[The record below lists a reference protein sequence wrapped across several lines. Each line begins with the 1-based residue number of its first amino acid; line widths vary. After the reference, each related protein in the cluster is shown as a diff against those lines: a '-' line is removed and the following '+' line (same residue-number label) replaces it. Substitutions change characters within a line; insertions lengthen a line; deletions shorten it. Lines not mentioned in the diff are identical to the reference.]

1 MDVNDAKLIDG
12 RKLAERLRAVAAEK
26 VAKIRDAT
34 GVIPS
39 LATVLVGDDPGSVM
53 YTRMKRRRCKEVGIV
68 PRRVELPLGT
78 TTEQLIA
85 TIRDLAHDDLVHGI
99 LVQHPVPSPIDRR
112 AAFESIPLEK
122 DVDGVSSAA
131 LGRMILGM
139 PAFCSCTPK
148 GIMTLLD
155 EYDVDLDG
163 AEAAVIGRSPI
174 LGRPMAS
181 MLINKHATVT
191 LCHSRTRGLST
202 IVRRADLLIAALG
215 RPHFIQGDWIK
226 PGAVVIDAGYNENNV
241 GDVEFEAAL
250 ERVSLI
256 TPVPGGVGPMTIATL
271 IDQTADAA
279 AQQLGVTL

>member
-12 RKLAERLRAVAAEK
+12 RKLAERLRAKAAEK
-26 VAKIRDAT
+26 VTAIREAT

-39 LATVLVGDDPGSVM
+39 LATVLVGDDPASVM

-85 TIRDLAHDDLVHGI
+85 TISDLAHDELVHGI

-112 AAFESIPLEK
+112 AAFEAIPLEK

-148 GIMTLLD
+148 
-155 EYDVDLDG
+155 
-163 AEAAVIGRSPI
+163 
-174 LGRPMAS
+174 
-181 MLINKHATVT
+181 
-191 LCHSRTRGLST
+191 
-202 IVRRADLLIAALG
+202 
-215 RPHFIQGDWIK
+215 
-226 PGAVVIDAGYNENNV
+226 
-241 GDVEFEAAL
+241 
-250 ERVSLI
+250 
-256 TPVPGGVGPMTIATL
+256 
-271 IDQTADAA
+271 
-279 AQQLGVTL
+279 